1 MENNENKK
9 EVFEG
14 YVLDL
19 ACVRKYPQDELLERA
34 KAHTKDCALMGHCLE
49 SGYGLVNEDGDVR
62 LLDTKATPKIL
73 ETIKASEKEK
83 GIKLRA
89 EREKNEEEMETIRIE
104 EI

>member
-1 MENNENKK
+1 MENNR

-19 ACVRKYPQDELLERA
+19 ACIRKYPQNELLERGRE
-34 KAHTKDCALMGHCLE
+34 HSRDCALMGHCVE
-49 SGYGLVNEDGDVR
+49 SGYGLVGEDGGVR
-62 LLDTKATPKIL
+62 VLDAKATPKIISL
-73 ETIKASEKEK
+73 ISNSKSEK

-89 EREKNEEEMETIRIE
+89 VREKNEKEMETINIE